1 MAEEKTEQ
9 ATPRRLQKA
18 REEGDSGVS
27 TYAAQAVAFLAV
39 TAILPGAVR
48 ALAES
53 ARADLR
59 GAIAHAAERPASVSF
74 DPSALGARVIGLV
87 MPVLVVAMLASAVVL
102 VVQTGGFIATKKVT
116 PDLGRLDVF
125 EGIKRLFT
133 AARLFA
139 VVRALFA
146 AAVVSWI
153 AVRVLR
159 AHALDLARSSGQLDR
174 AAEVAGTLALT
185 LARDAAL
192 FGLALGVVDLVVVRQ
207 GWMKRL
213 RMSKDEVRREHKDSE
228 GDPQVKAARER
239 AHHEAMTAATLASVR
254 TATVVVVNPTHIACA
269 LRYGE
274 GGDGSAEDDAPVVVA
289 SWEGDLAARI
299 LRAAREYGV
308 PVVQNVPLAR
318 ALRELEVGDQI
329 PEALYGA
336 VAEIL
341 REVWDQDSGHKR

>member
-59 GAIAHAAERPASVSF
+59 GAIAHAAERPAPVSF
-74 DPSALGARVIGLV
+74 DASALGARVIGLV

-133 AARLFA
+133 GARLFA

-174 AAEVAGTLALT
+174 AAEVAAALALT

-228 GDPQVKAARER
+228 GDPQIKAARER

-254 TATVVVVNPTHIACA
+254 TASVVVVNPTHIACA
-269 LRYGE
+269 LRYG
-274 GGDGSAEDDAPVVVA
+274 GDGTEVDDAPVVVA
-289 SWEGDLAARI
+289 SGEGDLAARI
-299 LRAAREYGV
+299 LRAAHEYGV

-329 PEALYGA
+329 PEALYEA

-341 REVWDQDSGHKR
+341 REVWEEDGVRGP